1 MNSTQYFKYPTI
13 EQSNTSKKLPNVNF
27 SSIFSDEQEQVFD
40 NIENAVIRGDN
51 GFYNITTIA
60 TVDEKISDPVDFKC
74 KLEIGDA
81 NYEATKGLHYY
92 PGKLCYSMHKTRF
105 LDFWVWSWSW
115 PWPYLGLD
123 TFGLVLILG
132 TTVLSC
138 SKVLNLVQH

>member
-1 MNSTQYFKYPTI
+1 MARIRFNELYTVFQVSNKS

-27 SSIFSDEQEQVFD
+27 SSIFSDEQELVFD

-92 PGKLCYSMHKTRF
+92 PGKLCTKHDF
-105 LDFWVWSWSW
+105 LTFGFG
-115 PWPYLGLD
+115 LGLS
-123 TFGLVLILG
+123 LILG
-132 TTVLSC
+132 LTLLVLF
-138 SKVLNLVQH
+138 